1 MAKYCSWC
9 GEPLEP
15 GARYCAECGARV
27 LESVRVTGKGDSD
40 PMRGLDIVGGNPI
53 PASKT
58 TKLDLG
64 TLEALKLRDSLPGDD
79 EPTHAKPSLASASAA
94 HFGGAKTTSLEIP
107 EVVEAPEIIAVPEVG
122 DACGPAADRGASGA
136 FEKVSNHDAEARSA
150 ATEQAGPADAADSF
164 NADEEVETEA
174 SSKASEVDVTDATD
188 ASESEEACKSE
199 EALAD
204 EAIEVAEDDE
214 PSDALRAEV
223 AGGEV
228 DAETL
233 KDDATAEGVVHGE
246 SGDAS
251 GEQPACGTDS
261 ERDHAEGEVDAEA
274 DAAKVAEADAAD
286 PAEADA
292 AEPAEAD
299 ASKPAPSSEG
309 PSDAAPKPAAVF
321 DFDDEHEAVPVIP
334 REAQAA
340 AAKPGPISFD
350 GTDTLVLPSDA
361 QPKHFGLDR
370 PDLRERKRKRIF
382 IALCCVIAVLVIAAC
397 VLAYVRF
404 GGQAGQESCPATGPK
419 RSSRPRRPPP
429 RKARNPETK
438 ADDDAAKA
446 SAEAEALARE
456 QSTPTEEQI
465 FQTLSSEYS
474 ALDGYSNRIVSCVD
488 DFNSWYIARDM
499 NKRQAS
505 QATAEKVKSDLE
517 AAKAEIENLKVSN
530 SSPYA
535 ADVANLIELYD
546 CQIGRITSLTDAW
559 AVSVQYEVPSEHQDE
574 ILAALSANY
583 VSGNNPYLERY
594 DELYPS
600 SKPVLK

>member
-27 LESVRVTGKGDSD
+27 LESVRVTGKGDGD

-64 TLEALKLRDSLPGDD
+64 TLEALKLRDNLPGDD
-79 EPTHAKPSLASASAA
+79 EPTHAEPSLASASAA

-122 DACGPAADRGASGA
+122 DVCGPAANRGASGT
-136 FEKVSNHDAEARSA
+136 FEKVSDHDAEARST
-150 ATEQAGPADAADSF
+150 ATGQAGSADAADSF
-164 NADEEVETEA
+164 DADEEVEMEA
-174 SSKASEVDVTDATD
+174 SSEASEVDAADATD
-188 ASESEEACKSE
+188 ASEFEEAWKSE
-199 EALAD
+199 EALVD

-214 PSDALRAEV
+214 PSDALRAEA

-228 DAETL
+228 DAEML
-233 KDDATAEGVVHGE
+233 KDDAATEGVVHGE
-246 SGDAS
+246 SDDAS

-261 ERDHAEGEVDAEA
+261 ERDHAEGEVDVEA
-274 DAAKVAEADAAD
+274 DAAKV
-286 PAEADA
+286 AEADA

-299 ASKPAPSSEG
+299 ASEPAPSSEG

-404 GGQAGQESCPATGPK
+404 GGQAGQDASQRQSQTQQEAPAA
-419 RSSRPRRPPP
+419 SSEEGE
-429 RKARNPETK
+429 KSETK
-438 ADDDAAKA
+438 AGDDAAKA
-446 SAEAEALARE
+446 SAEAEALACE

-535 ADVANLIELYD
+535 TDAANLIELYD

>member
-79 EPTHAKPSLASASAA
+79 EPTQAKPSAASAVAA

-122 DACGPAADRGASGA
+122 DACGLTADCDVSDAFKGASVHG
-136 FEKVSNHDAEARSA
+136 AEAHSA
-150 ATEQAGPADAADSF
+150 AAEQAGSADAADASD
-164 NADEEVETEA
+164 ADEEVETEA
-174 SSKASEVDVTDATD
+174 SSEVLENDAADATC

-199 EALAD
+199 EALAA
-204 EAIEVAEDDE
+204 EAIEAAEGDE
-214 PSDALRAEV
+214 PSDAGDAEAV
-223 AGGEV
+223 GGEA
-228 DAETL
+228 DAETP
-233 KDDATAEGVVHGE
+233 KGDAAAEDAE
-246 SGDAS
+246 PAEMDDAS
-251 GEQPACGTDS
+251 GAQPARGADS
-261 ERDHAEGEVDAEA
+261 ECDDAEGEVGAEADGAKLAEAEA
-274 DAAKVAEADAAD
+274 DA
-286 PAEADA
+286 
-292 AEPAEAD
+292 D
-299 ASKPAPSSEG
+299 ASEFTPAGEEPSN
-309 PSDAAPKPAAVF
+309 AAPKPAAVF

-370 PDLRERKRKRIF
+370 PDLQERKRKRIF

-404 GGQAGQESCPATGPK
+404 GGQTGQEGDQQQPQAQQQAPAA
-419 RSSRPRRPPP
+419 SSEESE
-429 RKARNPETK
+429 KPEAK
-438 ADDDAAKA
+438 ADDEAAKA

-517 AAKAEIENLKVSN
+517 AAKAEIESLKISN

-535 ADVANLIELYD
+535 TDAANLIELYD

-583 VSGNNPYLERY
+583 VGGNNPYLERY

>member
-79 EPTHAKPSLASASAA
+79 EPAHAKPSLASASAA

-136 FEKVSNHDAEARSA
+136 FEKVSDHDAEARSA
-150 ATEQAGPADAADSF
+150 ATEQAGSADAADSF
-164 NADEEVETEA
+164 DADEEVETEA
-174 SSKASEVDVTDATD
+174 SSEASEVDVTDATD

-199 EALAD
+199 EALVD
-204 EAIEVAEDDE
+204 EAIEVVEDDE
-214 PSDALRAEV
+214 PSDALRAEA

-233 KDDATAEGVVHGE
+233 KDDAATEGVVHGE
-246 SGDAS
+246 SDDAS

-261 ERDHAEGEVDAEA
+261 ERDHAEGEVD
-274 DAAKVAEADAAD
+274 
-286 PAEADA
+286 AEADA

-397 VLAYVRF
+397 VLVYVRF
-404 GGQAGQESCPATGPK
+404 GGQAGQDASQQQSQTQQEAPAA
-419 RSSRPRRPPP
+419 SSEEGE
-429 RKARNPETK
+429 KSETK
-438 ADDDAAKA
+438 ADGDAAKA

-488 DFNSWYIARDM
+488 DFNSWYITRDM

-535 ADVANLIELYD
+535 TDAANLIELYD
-546 CQIGRITSLTDAW
+546 CQIGRIASLTDAW

-583 VSGNNPYLERY
+583 VGGNNPYLERY

>member
-79 EPTHAKPSLASASAA
+79 EPTQAKPSAASAAAA

-122 DACGPAADRGASGA
+122 DACGLSADRDASDAFKGVGAYGA
-136 FEKVSNHDAEARSA
+136 EVHSA
-150 ATEQAGPADAADSF
+150 AAEQAGSADAADASD
-164 NADEEVETEA
+164 ADEEVETEA
-174 SSKASEVDVTDATD
+174 SSEVLENDAADATC

-199 EALAD
+199 EALAA
-204 EAIEVAEDDE
+204 EAIEAAEGDE
-214 PSDALRAEV
+214 PSDAGDVEA
-223 AGGEV
+223 AGGEAN
-228 DAETL
+228 AETPS
-233 KDDATAEGVVHGE
+233 DAATEDVEPAE
-246 SGDAS
+246 SDDAS
-251 GEQPACGTDS
+251 GEQPARGADS
-261 ERDHAEGEVDAEA
+261 ECDDAEDEVGAEADGAKLAEAEA
-274 DAAKVAEADAAD
+274 DADVSES
-286 PAEADA
+286 
-292 AEPAEAD
+292 
-299 ASKPAPSSEG
+299 ASSSEE
-309 PSDAAPKPAAVF
+309 PSNAAPKPAAVF

-370 PDLRERKRKRIF
+370 PDLQERKRKRIF

-404 GGQAGQESCPATGPK
+404 GGQTGQEGDQQQPQAQQQAPAA
-419 RSSRPRRPPP
+419 SSEESE
-429 RKARNPETK
+429 KPEAK
-438 ADDDAAKA
+438 ADDEAAKA

-517 AAKAEIENLKVSN
+517 AAKAEIESLKISN

-535 ADVANLIELYD
+535 TDAANLIELYD

-583 VSGNNPYLERY
+583 VGGNNPYLERY

>member
-79 EPTHAKPSLASASAA
+79 EPTHAKPGLASASAA

-136 FEKVSNHDAEARSA
+136 FEKVSDHDAEARSA
-150 ATEQAGPADAADSF
+150 ATEQAGSADAADSF
-164 NADEEVETEA
+164 DADEEVETEA
-174 SSKASEVDVTDATD
+174 SSGVSEVDAADATD

-214 PSDALRAEV
+214 PLDALRAEV
-223 AGGEV
+223 AGGEA

-233 KDDATAEGVVHGE
+233 KDDAAAEGVEHGE
-246 SGDAS
+246 SDDAS

-274 DAAKVAEADAAD
+274 DAAKVAEADAA
-286 PAEADA
+286 
-292 AEPAEAD
+292 EPAEAD
-299 ASKPAPSSEG
+299 ASKPAPSSEE

-370 PDLRERKRKRIF
+370 PDLKERKRKRIF
-382 IALCCVIAVLVIAAC
+382 IVLCCVIAVLVIAAC

-404 GGQAGQESCPATGPK
+404 GGQAGQNASQQQSQTLHEAPAA
-419 RSSRPRRPPP
+419 SSSEENE
-429 RKARNPETK
+429 KPETK

-535 ADVANLIELYD
+535 ADAANLIELYD

-583 VSGNNPYLERY
+583 VGGNNPYLERY

-600 SKPVLK
+600 SKPV

>member
-79 EPTHAKPSLASASAA
+79 EPTQAKPSAASAAAA

-122 DACGPAADRGASGA
+122 DACGFTADRDASDA
-136 FEKVSNHDAEARSA
+136 FKGVSAYGAEAHFA
-150 ATEQAGPADAADSF
+150 AAEQAGSADAADASD
-164 NADEEVETEA
+164 ADEEVETGA
-174 SSKASEVDVTDATD
+174 SSEALENDAADATC

-199 EALAD
+199 ETLAA
-204 EAIEVAEDDE
+204 EAIEAAEGDE
-214 PSDALRAEV
+214 PSDAGDAEA
-223 AGGEV
+223 AGGEAG
-228 DAETL
+228 AETP
-233 KDDATAEGVVHGE
+233 KGDAAAEDTEPAG
-246 SGDAS
+246 SDDAS
-251 GEQPACGTDS
+251 GEQPARGTDS
-261 ERDHAEGEVDAEA
+261 ECDDAEGEAGAEADGAKLAEAEA
-274 DAAKVAEADAAD
+274 DA
-286 PAEADA
+286 
-292 AEPAEAD
+292 D
-299 ASKPAPSSEG
+299 ASESAPSGEE
-309 PSDAAPKPAAVF
+309 PSNAAPKPAAVF

-370 PDLRERKRKRIF
+370 PDLQERKRKRIF

-404 GGQAGQESCPATGPK
+404 GGQAGQEGAQQQSQAQQQAPAA
-419 RSSRPRRPPP
+419 SSEESE
-429 RKARNPETK
+429 KPEAK
-438 ADDDAAKA
+438 ADDEAAKA

-456 QSTPTEEQI
+456 QSAPTEEQI

-517 AAKAEIENLKVSN
+517 AAKAEIESLKISN
-530 SSPYA
+530 NSPYA
-535 ADVANLIELYD
+535 SDAANLIELYD

-559 AVSVQYEVPSEHQDE
+559 EVSVQYEVPSEHQDE

-583 VSGNNPYLERY
+583 VGGNNPYLERY

>member
-64 TLEALKLRDSLPGDD
+64 TLEALKLRDNLPGDD

-136 FEKVSNHDAEARSA
+136 FEKVSDHDAEARFA
-150 ATEQAGPADAADSF
+150 ATEQAGSADAADSF
-164 NADEEVETEA
+164 DADEEVETEA
-174 SSKASEVDVTDATD
+174 SSEASEVDAADTTD

-199 EALAD
+199 KALAD

-223 AGGEV
+223 AGGEA

-233 KDDATAEGVVHGE
+233 KDDAAAESVVHGE
-246 SGDAS
+246 SDDAS

-261 ERDHAEGEVDAEA
+261 ERDHAEGEVDAET
-274 DAAKVAEADAAD
+274 DAAKV
-286 PAEADA
+286 AEADA

-299 ASKPAPSSEG
+299 ASKPVPSSEG
-309 PSDAAPKPAAVF
+309 SSDAASKPAAVF

-404 GGQAGQESCPATGPK
+404 GGQAGQDASQQQSQTQQEAPAA
-419 RSSRPRRPPP
+419 SSEENE
-429 RKARNPETK
+429 KPETK
-438 ADDDAAKA
+438 AGDDAAKA
-446 SAEAEALARE
+446 SAEALARE

-517 AAKAEIENLKVSN
+517 AAKAEIESLKVSN

-535 ADVANLIELYD
+535 ADAANLIELYD

-583 VSGNNPYLERY
+583 VGGNNPYLERY

>member
-27 LESVRVTGKGDSD
+27 LESVRVTGKGDGD

-136 FEKVSNHDAEARSA
+136 FEKVSDHDAEARSA
-150 ATEQAGPADAADSF
+150 ATEQAGSADAADSF
-164 NADEEVETEA
+164 DADEEVETEA
-174 SSKASEVDVTDATD
+174 SSEASEVDATDATD

-223 AGGEV
+223 AGGEA

-233 KDDATAEGVVHGE
+233 KDDALNEGVEHGE
-246 SGDAS
+246 SDDAS

-261 ERDHAEGEVDAEA
+261 ERDHTEGEVD
-274 DAAKVAEADAAD
+274 V
-286 PAEADA
+286 EADA

-299 ASKPAPSSEG
+299 ASKPVPSSEG
-309 PSDAAPKPAAVF
+309 SSDAAPKPAAVF

-404 GGQAGQESCPATGPK
+404 GGQAGQDASQQQSQTQQEAPAA
-419 RSSRPRRPPP
+419 SSEEGE
-429 RKARNPETK
+429 KSETK

-456 QSTPTEEQI
+456 QSTPSEEQI

-517 AAKAEIENLKVSN
+517 AAKAEIESLKVSN

-535 ADVANLIELYD
+535 ADAANLIELYD

-583 VSGNNPYLERY
+583 VGGNNPYLERY

>member
-1 MAKYCSWC
+1 M
-9 GEPLEP
+9 
-15 GARYCAECGARV
+15 
-27 LESVRVTGKGDSD
+27 
-40 PMRGLDIVGGNPI
+40 
-53 PASKT
+53 
-58 TKLDLG
+58 
-64 TLEALKLRDSLPGDD
+64 
-79 EPTHAKPSLASASAA
+79 
-94 HFGGAKTTSLEIP
+94 
-107 EVVEAPEIIAVPEVG
+107 
-122 DACGPAADRGASGA
+122 PAADRGASGA
-136 FEKVSNHDAEARSA
+136 FEKVSDHDAEARSA
-150 ATEQAGPADAADSF
+150 ATEQAGSADAADSF
-164 NADEEVETEA
+164 DADEEVETEA
-174 SSKASEVDVTDATD
+174 SSEASEVDATDATD
-188 ASESEEACKSE
+188 ASESEEACESE
-199 EALAD
+199 EAFAD

-214 PSDALRAEV
+214 PSDALRAEA
-223 AGGEV
+223 AGGEA

-233 KDDATAEGVVHGE
+233 KDDAAAEGVEHGE
-246 SGDAS
+246 SDDAS

-261 ERDHAEGEVDAEA
+261 ERDHAEGEVDVEA
-274 DAAKVAEADAAD
+274 DAAKVAG
-286 PAEADA
+286 ADA

-299 ASKPAPSSEG
+299 ASKPAPSSEE

-382 IALCCVIAVLVIAAC
+382 IALCCVIAALVIAAC

-404 GGQAGQESCPATGPK
+404 GGQAGQDASQQQPQTQQQAPAA
-419 RSSRPRRPPP
+419 SS
-429 RKARNPETK
+429 KENEKPETK

-456 QSTPTEEQI
+456 QSTPSEEQI

-530 SSPYA
+530 GSPYA
-535 ADVANLIELYD
+535 ADAANLIELYD

-583 VSGNNPYLERY
+583 VGGNNPYLERY

>member
-79 EPTHAKPSLASASAA
+79 EPTRAKPSAASAAAA

-107 EVVEAPEIIAVPEVG
+107 EVVEAPEIIAVPEVE
-122 DACGPAADRGASGA
+122 DACGLAADRGASGA
-136 FEKVSNHDAEARSA
+136 FKGVSAYGAEAHSA
-150 ATEQAGPADAADSF
+150 SAEQAGSADAADASDA
-164 NADEEVETEA
+164 NEEVETGA
-174 SSKASEVDVTDATD
+174 SSEALENDAADATD
-188 ASESEEACKSE
+188 ASEPEEACKSE
-199 EALAD
+199 EALAA
-204 EAIEVAEDDE
+204 EAIEAAEGDE
-214 PSDALRAEV
+214 PSDAGDAEA
-223 AGGEV
+223 AGGEAG
-228 DAETL
+228 AETP
-233 KDDATAEGVVHGE
+233 KDDAAAEDAEPDE
-246 SGDAS
+246 SDDAS
-251 GEQPACGTDS
+251 GGQPVRGTDS
-261 ERDHAEGEVDAEA
+261 ECDDAEGEVDAEA
-274 DAAKVAEADAAD
+274 DGAKLAEVEADA
-286 PAEADA
+286 EASESA
-292 AEPAEAD
+292 LSGEEP
-299 ASKPAPSSEG
+299 SN
-309 PSDAAPKPAAVF
+309 AAPKPAAVF

-370 PDLRERKRKRIF
+370 PDLQERKRKRIF
-382 IALCCVIAVLVIAAC
+382 TALCCVIAVLVIAAC

-404 GGQAGQESCPATGPK
+404 GGQAGQDGDQQQSQAQQQAPAASSEESEK
-419 RSSRPRRPPP
+419 
-429 RKARNPETK
+429 PEAK
-438 ADDDAAKA
+438 ADDEAAKA

-456 QSTPTEEQI
+456 QSTPTEGQI

-517 AAKAEIENLKVSN
+517 AAKAEIESLKISN

-535 ADVANLIELYD
+535 TDAANLIELYD

-583 VSGNNPYLERY
+583 VGGNNPYLERY

>member
-79 EPTHAKPSLASASAA
+79 ECEQAKPRLASASAA
-94 HFGGAKTTSLEIP
+94 HFSGAKTTSLEIP

-122 DACGPAADRGASGA
+122 GACGLTVDRDASDA
-136 FEKVSNHDAEARSA
+136 FKGVSTHGAEAHSA
-150 ATEQAGPADAADSF
+150 AAEQADSADAADASD
-164 NADEEVETEA
+164 AHEEVETEA
-174 SSKASEVDVTDATD
+174 SSETSEVDAADAVC
-188 ASESEEACKSE
+188 ASESEEARKSE

-204 EAIEVAEDDE
+204 EAIGAAEGDE
-214 PSDALRAEV
+214 PSDV
-223 AGGEV
+223 G
-228 DAETL
+228 DAEAAGDEANAETP
-233 KDDATAEGVVHGE
+233 KGDAAAEDTEPAE
-246 SGDAS
+246 SDDAS

-261 ERDHAEGEVDAEA
+261 ERDHAEGEVD
-274 DAAKVAEADAAD
+274 V
-286 PAEADA
+286 EADA
-292 AEPAEAD
+292 AEPAEVD
-299 ASKPAPSSEG
+299 ASKPAPSGEG

-370 PDLRERKRKRIF
+370 PDLRGRKRKRIF

-404 GGQAGQESCPATGPK
+404 GGQASQDTSQQQAQTQQETPAA
-419 RSSRPRRPPP
+419 SSEEGE
-429 RKARNPETK
+429 KPETK

-517 AAKAEIENLKVSN
+517 AAKAEIENLKVSD

-535 ADVANLIELYD
+535 ADAANLIELYD

>member
-64 TLEALKLRDSLPGDD
+64 TLEALKLRDNLPGDD

-122 DACGPAADRGASGA
+122 DVCGPAADRGASGA
-136 FEKVSNHDAEARSA
+136 FENVGDHDAEARSA
-150 ATEQAGPADAADSF
+150 ATGQAGSADAADSF
-164 NADEEVETEA
+164 DADEEVETEA
-174 SSKASEVDVTDATD
+174 SSEASEVDATDATD
-188 ASESEEACKSE
+188 ASESEEARKSE

-214 PSDALRAEV
+214 PSDVLRAEV
-223 AGGEV
+223 AGGEA

-233 KDDATAEGVVHGE
+233 KDDAAVEGVEHGE
-246 SGDAS
+246 SDDAS

-274 DAAKVAEADAAD
+274 DAAKVAEADAA
-286 PAEADA
+286 
-292 AEPAEAD
+292 EPAEAD
-299 ASKPAPSSEG
+299 ASKSAPSSEE

-382 IALCCVIAVLVIAAC
+382 IALCCVIAALVIAAC

-404 GGQAGQESCPATGPK
+404 GGQAGQDASQQQSQTQQEAPAA
-419 RSSRPRRPPP
+419 SSEEGEKPEI
-429 RKARNPETK
+429 KAG
-438 ADDDAAKA
+438 DDAAKA
-446 SAEAEALARE
+446 SAEALARE

-535 ADVANLIELYD
+535 ADAANLIELYD

-583 VSGNNPYLERY
+583 VGGNNPYLERY

>member
-64 TLEALKLRDSLPGDD
+64 TLEALKLRDNLPGDD
-79 EPTHAKPSLASASAA
+79 EPAHAKPSLASASAA

-122 DACGPAADRGASGA
+122 DACGPTADRGASGA
-136 FEKVSNHDAEARSA
+136 FEKVSDHDAEARSA
-150 ATEQAGPADAADSF
+150 ATGQAGSADAADSF
-164 NADEEVETEA
+164 DADEEVETEA
-174 SSKASEVDVTDATD
+174 SSEASEVDATDATD
-188 ASESEEACKSE
+188 ASESEEARKSE
-199 EALAD
+199 EALVD

-223 AGGEV
+223 AGGES

-233 KDDATAEGVVHGE
+233 KDDAAVEGVEHGE
-246 SGDAS
+246 SDDAS

-274 DAAKVAEADAAD
+274 DAAKVAEADAA
-286 PAEADA
+286 
-292 AEPAEAD
+292 EPAEAD

-309 PSDAAPKPAAVF
+309 PSDVAPKPAAVF

-404 GGQAGQESCPATGPK
+404 GGQAGQDTSQRQSQTQQEAPAA
-419 RSSRPRRPPP
+419 SSEEGE
-429 RKARNPETK
+429 KSETK
-438 ADDDAAKA
+438 AGDDAAKA

-499 NKRQAS
+499 SKRQAS

-535 ADVANLIELYD
+535 ADAANLIELYD

-583 VSGNNPYLERY
+583 VGGNNPYLERY

>member
-64 TLEALKLRDSLPGDD
+64 TLEALKLRDNLPGDD

-122 DACGPAADRGASGA
+122 GACGPAADCGASGA
-136 FEKVSNHDAEARSA
+136 FEKVSDHDAEARSA
-150 ATEQAGPADAADSF
+150 ATEQAGSADAADSF
-164 NADEEVETEA
+164 DADEEVETEA
-174 SSKASEVDVTDATD
+174 SSEASEVDAADATD

-199 EALAD
+199 EALVD

-233 KDDATAEGVVHGE
+233 KDDALTEGVVHGE
-246 SGDAS
+246 SDDAS

-274 DAAKVAEADAAD
+274 DAA
-286 PAEADA
+286 
-292 AEPAEAD
+292 EPAEAD
-299 ASKPAPSSEG
+299 ASKPAPSSEE
-309 PSDAAPKPAAVF
+309 PSDAAPKPAAIF

-370 PDLRERKRKRIF
+370 PDLKARKRKRIF

-404 GGQAGQESCPATGPK
+404 GGQAGQDASQQQSQTQQEAPAA
-419 RSSRPRRPPP
+419 SSEENE
-429 RKARNPETK
+429 KPETK

-535 ADVANLIELYD
+535 ADAANLIELYD

-583 VSGNNPYLERY
+583 VGGNNPYLERY

>member
-64 TLEALKLRDSLPGDD
+64 TLEALKLRDNLPGDD

-136 FEKVSNHDAEARSA
+136 FENVSDHDAEARSA
-150 ATEQAGPADAADSF
+150 ATGQAGSADAADSF
-164 NADEEVETEA
+164 DADEEVETEA
-174 SSKASEVDVTDATD
+174 SFEASEVDAADATD

-223 AGGEV
+223 AGGEA

-233 KDDATAEGVVHGE
+233 KDDALTEGVEHGE
-246 SGDAS
+246 SDDAS
-251 GEQPACGTDS
+251 DEQPACDTDS
-261 ERDHAEGEVDAEA
+261 ERDHVEGEVD
-274 DAAKVAEADAAD
+274 
-286 PAEADA
+286 AEADA

-299 ASKPAPSSEG
+299 ASKPAPSSEE
-309 PSDAAPKPAAVF
+309 PSDAAPKPVAVF

-404 GGQAGQESCPATGPK
+404 GGQAGQDASQQQPQTQQEAPAA
-419 RSSRPRRPPP
+419 SSEEGE
-429 RKARNPETK
+429 KPETK

-517 AAKAEIENLKVSN
+517 AAKAEIENLKVSS

-535 ADVANLIELYD
+535 ADAANLIELYD

-583 VSGNNPYLERY
+583 VGGNNPYLERY

>member
-1 MAKYCSWC
+1 M
-9 GEPLEP
+9 
-15 GARYCAECGARV
+15 RV
-27 LESVRVTGKGDSD
+27 
-40 PMRGLDIVGGNPI
+40 
-53 PASKT
+53 
-58 TKLDLG
+58 
-64 TLEALKLRDSLPGDD
+64 
-79 EPTHAKPSLASASAA
+79 
-94 HFGGAKTTSLEIP
+94 
-107 EVVEAPEIIAVPEVG
+107 
-122 DACGPAADRGASGA
+122 
-136 FEKVSNHDAEARSA
+136 
-150 ATEQAGPADAADSF
+150 
-164 NADEEVETEA
+164 
-174 SSKASEVDVTDATD
+174 
-188 ASESEEACKSE
+188 
-199 EALAD
+199 
-204 EAIEVAEDDE
+204 
-214 PSDALRAEV
+214 EV
-223 AGGEV
+223 AGGEA

-233 KDDATAEGVVHGE
+233 KDDAAAEGVEHGE
-246 SGDAS
+246 SDDAS

-274 DAAKVAEADAAD
+274 DAAKVAEADAA
-286 PAEADA
+286 
-292 AEPAEAD
+292 EPAEAD
-299 ASKPAPSSEG
+299 ASKSAPSSEE

-382 IALCCVIAVLVIAAC
+382 IALCCVIAILVIAAC

-404 GGQAGQESCPATGPK
+404 GGQAGQDASQQQPQTQQQAPAA
-419 RSSRPRRPPP
+419 SSEENE
-429 RKARNPETK
+429 KPETK
-438 ADDDAAKA
+438 AGDDAAKA

-456 QSTPTEEQI
+456 KSTPTEEQI

-535 ADVANLIELYD
+535 TDAANLIELYD

>member
-64 TLEALKLRDSLPGDD
+64 TLEALKLRDNLPGDD

-94 HFGGAKTTSLEIP
+94 HFGGAKMTSLEIP

-122 DACGPAADRGASGA
+122 DVCGPAADRGASGA
-136 FEKVSNHDAEARSA
+136 FEKVSDHDAEARSA
-150 ATEQAGPADAADSF
+150 ATEQAGSADAADSF
-164 NADEEVETEA
+164 DADEEVETEA
-174 SSKASEVDVTDATD
+174 SSEASEVDAADATD
-188 ASESEEACKSE
+188 ASESEEACESE

-214 PSDALRAEV
+214 PSDALRVEV
-223 AGGEV
+223 AGGEA
-228 DAETL
+228 DPETL
-233 KDDATAEGVVHGE
+233 KDDALTEGVVHGE
-246 SGDAS
+246 SDDDAS
-251 GEQPACGTDS
+251 GEQPACSTDS

-274 DAAKVAEADAAD
+274 DAAKVAEADAA
-286 PAEADA
+286 
-292 AEPAEAD
+292 EPAEAN
-299 ASKPAPSSEG
+299 ASKSAPSSEE

-334 REAQAA
+334 RDAQAA

-404 GGQAGQESCPATGPK
+404 GGQAGQDASQQQSQTQQEAPAA
-419 RSSRPRRPPP
+419 SSEENE
-429 RKARNPETK
+429 KPETK
-438 ADDDAAKA
+438 AGDDAAKA
-446 SAEAEALARE
+446 SAEALARE

-517 AAKAEIENLKVSN
+517 AAKAEIESLKVSN

-535 ADVANLIELYD
+535 ADAANLIELYD

-583 VSGNNPYLERY
+583 VGGNNPYLERY

>member
-1 MAKYCSWC
+1 M
-9 GEPLEP
+9 
-15 GARYCAECGARV
+15 
-27 LESVRVTGKGDSD
+27 RVTGKGDSD

-122 DACGPAADRGASGA
+122 GACGPAADRGASGA
-136 FEKVSNHDAEARSA
+136 FENVSGHDAEARSA
-150 ATEQAGPADAADSF
+150 ATEQAGSADAADSF
-164 NADEEVETEA
+164 DADEEVETEA
-174 SSKASEVDVTDATD
+174 SSEVSEVDAADAID
-188 ASESEEACKSE
+188 ASESEEARKPE
-199 EALAD
+199 EALAG

-223 AGGEV
+223 AGGEA

-233 KDDATAEGVVHGE
+233 KDDAAAEGVEHGE
-246 SGDAS
+246 SDDAS

-261 ERDHAEGEVDAEA
+261 ECDHAEGEVDAEA
-274 DAAKVAEADAAD
+274 DAAE
-286 PAEADA
+286 PAEAD
-292 AEPAEAD
+292 AEAD
-299 ASKPAPSSEG
+299 ASKPALSSEE

-370 PDLRERKRKRIF
+370 PDLKARKRKRIF

-404 GGQAGQESCPATGPK
+404 GGQAGQDASQQQSQTQQEAPAA
-419 RSSRPRRPPP
+419 SSEEGE
-429 RKARNPETK
+429 KPETK
-438 ADDDAAKA
+438 AGDDAAKA
-446 SAEAEALARE
+446 SADAEALARE

-517 AAKAEIENLKVSN
+517 AAKAEIENLKVSSN
-530 SSPYA
+530 SPYA
-535 ADVANLIELYD
+535 ADAANLIELYD

-583 VSGNNPYLERY
+583 VGGNNPYLERY

>member
-79 EPTHAKPSLASASAA
+79 EPTQAKPSAASAVAT

-107 EVVEAPEIIAVPEVG
+107 EVVEALEIIAVPEVG
-122 DACGPAADRGASGA
+122 DACGLTTDRDASDA
-136 FEKVSNHDAEARSA
+136 FKGVSAHGVEAHSA
-150 ATEQAGPADAADSF
+150 AAEQAGPADVADASD
-164 NADEEVETEA
+164 AGEGVETEA
-174 SSKASEVDVTDATD
+174 SSEVLENDAADATC
-188 ASESEEACKSE
+188 ASESEGACKSE
-199 EALAD
+199 EVLAA
-204 EAIEVAEDDE
+204 EAIEAAEGDE
-214 PSDALRAEV
+214 PSDAGDVEA
-223 AGGEV
+223 AGGEAGAETPSDAAAE
-228 DAETL
+228 DAEP
-233 KDDATAEGVVHGE
+233 AE
-246 SGDAS
+246 SDDAS
-251 GEQPACGTDS
+251 GGQPARGTDS
-261 ERDHAEGEVDAEA
+261 ECDDAEGEADAEA
-274 DAAKVAEADAAD
+274 DGAKLAETEADA
-286 PAEADA
+286 EAS
-292 AEPAEAD
+292 E
-299 ASKPAPSSEG
+299 SAPSGEE
-309 PSDAAPKPAAVF
+309 PSNAAPKPAAVF

-370 PDLRERKRKRIF
+370 PDLQERKRKRIF

-404 GGQAGQESCPATGPK
+404 GGQTGQEGDQQQPQAQQQAPAA
-419 RSSRPRRPPP
+419 SSEESE
-429 RKARNPETK
+429 KPEAK
-438 ADDDAAKA
+438 ADDEAAKA

-456 QSTPTEEQI
+456 QSAPTEEQI
-465 FQTLSSEYS
+465 FQTLSSEYL

-517 AAKAEIENLKVSN
+517 AAKAEIESLKISN

-535 ADVANLIELYD
+535 TDVANLIELYD

-559 AVSVQYEVPSEHQDE
+559 AVSMQYEVPSEHQDE

-583 VSGNNPYLERY
+583 VGGNNPYLERY

>member
-64 TLEALKLRDSLPGDD
+64 TLEALKLRDCLPGDD

-136 FEKVSNHDAEARSA
+136 FEKVSDHDAEVRSA
-150 ATEQAGPADAADSF
+150 ATEQAGSADAADSF
-164 NADEEVETEA
+164 DADEEVEIEA
-174 SSKASEVDVTDATD
+174 SSEASEVDAVDATD
-188 ASESEEACKSE
+188 ASEFEEACKSE

-223 AGGEV
+223 AGGEA

-233 KDDATAEGVVHGE
+233 KDDAAAESVVHGE
-246 SGDAS
+246 SDDAS
-251 GEQPACGTDS
+251 GEQPAYGTDS
-261 ERDHAEGEVDAEA
+261 ERDHAEDEVDAEA
-274 DAAKVAEADAAD
+274 DAAKV
-286 PAEADA
+286 AEADA

-309 PSDAAPKPAAVF
+309 PSDVAPKPAAVF
-321 DFDDEHEAVPVIP
+321 NFDDEHEAVPVIP

-370 PDLRERKRKRIF
+370 PDLKARKRKRIF

-404 GGQAGQESCPATGPK
+404 GGQAGQDASQQQSQTQQEAPAA
-419 RSSRPRRPPP
+419 SSEEGE
-429 RKARNPETK
+429 KPETK
-438 ADDDAAKA
+438 AGDDAAKA
-446 SAEAEALARE
+446 SAEALARE

-499 NKRQAS
+499 SKRQAS

-535 ADVANLIELYD
+535 ADAANLIELYD

-583 VSGNNPYLERY
+583 VGGNNPYLERY

>member
-79 EPTHAKPSLASASAA
+79 EPAHAKPSLASASAA

-136 FEKVSNHDAEARSA
+136 FEKVSDHDAEARSA
-150 ATEQAGPADAADSF
+150 ATGQAGSADAADSF
-164 NADEEVETEA
+164 DADEEVETEA
-174 SSKASEVDVTDATD
+174 SFEASEVDAADATD

-223 AGGEV
+223 AGGEA

-233 KDDATAEGVVHGE
+233 KDDALTEGVEHGE
-246 SGDAS
+246 SDDAS

-274 DAAKVAEADAAD
+274 DAAKVAEADAA
-286 PAEADA
+286 
-292 AEPAEAD
+292 EPAEAN
-299 ASKPAPSSEG
+299 ASKSAPSSEE

-334 REAQAA
+334 RDAQAA

-404 GGQAGQESCPATGPK
+404 GGQAGQDASQQQSQTQQEAPAA
-419 RSSRPRRPPP
+419 SSEENE
-429 RKARNPETK
+429 KPETK
-438 ADDDAAKA
+438 AGDDAAKA
-446 SAEAEALARE
+446 SAEALARE

-499 NKRQAS
+499 SKRQAS

-535 ADVANLIELYD
+535 ADAANLIELYD

-583 VSGNNPYLERY
+583 VGGNNPYLERY

>member
-79 EPTHAKPSLASASAA
+79 EPTQVKLSAASAAAA

-122 DACGPAADRGASGA
+122 DACGLAADCGVSGA
-136 FEKVSNHDAEARSA
+136 FKGVSAHGTEVHSA
-150 ATEQAGPADAADSF
+150 AAEQAGSADAVDASE
-164 NADEEVETEA
+164 ADEEVETEA
-174 SSKASEVDVTDATD
+174 SSEALENDAADATD
-188 ASESEEACKSE
+188 ASEPEEACKSE
-199 EALAD
+199 EALAA
-204 EAIEVAEDDE
+204 EAIEAAEGDE
-214 PSDALRAEV
+214 PSDAGDAEA
-223 AGGEV
+223 AGGEAG
-228 DAETL
+228 AETP
-233 KDDATAEGVVHGE
+233 KGDAAAEGAE
-246 SGDAS
+246 SAESDDAS
-251 GEQPACGTDS
+251 GGQPARGTDS
-261 ERDHAEGEVDAEA
+261 ERDDAEGEADTEADGAKLAEA
-274 DAAKVAEADAAD
+274 EAKAY
-286 PAEADA
+286 
-292 AEPAEAD
+292 AD
-299 ASKPAPSSEG
+299 ASESAPAGEEPSN
-309 PSDAAPKPAAVF
+309 AAPKPAAVF

-370 PDLRERKRKRIF
+370 PDLQERKRKRIF

-404 GGQAGQESCPATGPK
+404 GGQTGQEGAQQQPQAQQQAPAA
-419 RSSRPRRPPP
+419 SSEESE
-429 RKARNPETK
+429 KPEAK
-438 ADDDAAKA
+438 ADDEAAKA

-517 AAKAEIENLKVSN
+517 AARAEIESLKISN

-535 ADVANLIELYD
+535 TDAANLIELYD

-583 VSGNNPYLERY
+583 VGGNNPYLERY

>member
-64 TLEALKLRDSLPGDD
+64 TLEALKLRDNLPGDD
-79 EPTHAKPSLASASAA
+79 EPAHAKPSLASASAA

-122 DACGPAADRGASGA
+122 DACGPTADRGASGA
-136 FEKVSNHDAEARSA
+136 FEKVSDHDAEARSA
-150 ATEQAGPADAADSF
+150 ATGQAGSADAADSF
-164 NADEEVETEA
+164 DADEEVETEA
-174 SSKASEVDVTDATD
+174 SSEASEVDATDATD
-188 ASESEEACKSE
+188 ASESEEARKSE
-199 EALAD
+199 EALVD

-223 AGGEV
+223 AGGES

-233 KDDATAEGVVHGE
+233 KDDAAVEGVEHGE
-246 SGDAS
+246 SDDAS

-274 DAAKVAEADAAD
+274 DAA
-286 PAEADA
+286 
-292 AEPAEAD
+292 EPAEAD

-309 PSDAAPKPAAVF
+309 PSDVAPKPAAVF

-404 GGQAGQESCPATGPK
+404 GGQAGQDASQRQSQTQQEAPAA
-419 RSSRPRRPPP
+419 SSEEGE
-429 RKARNPETK
+429 KSETK
-438 ADDDAAKA
+438 AGDDAAKA

-456 QSTPTEEQI
+456 QSTPTEQQI

-505 QATAEKVKSDLE
+505 RATAEKVKSDLE

-535 ADVANLIELYD
+535 ADAANLIELYD

>member
-64 TLEALKLRDSLPGDD
+64 TLEALKLRDNLPGDD

-136 FEKVSNHDAEARSA
+136 FEKVSDHDAEARFA
-150 ATEQAGPADAADSF
+150 ATEQAGSADAADSF
-164 NADEEVETEA
+164 DADEEVETEA
-174 SSKASEVDVTDATD
+174 SFEASEVDAADAID

-223 AGGEV
+223 AGGEA

-233 KDDATAEGVVHGE
+233 KDDAAAEGVEHGE
-246 SGDAS
+246 SDDAS

-274 DAAKVAEADAAD
+274 DAAKV
-286 PAEADA
+286 AEADA

-382 IALCCVIAVLVIAAC
+382 IALCCVIAALVIAAC

-404 GGQAGQESCPATGPK
+404 GGQAGQDASQQQSQTQQEAPAA
-419 RSSRPRRPPP
+419 SSEEGE
-429 RKARNPETK
+429 KPETK
-438 ADDDAAKA
+438 ADDDAANA
-446 SAEAEALARE
+446 SGEAEALARE

-535 ADVANLIELYD
+535 TDAANLIELYD

-583 VSGNNPYLERY
+583 VGGNNPYLERY

>member
-64 TLEALKLRDSLPGDD
+64 TLEALKLRDNLPGDD
-79 EPTHAKPSLASASAA
+79 DPTHAKPSLASASVA

-122 DACGPAADRGASGA
+122 DVSAPAVDRGGSSA
-136 FEKVSNHDAEARSA
+136 FENVCAHDAEARSA
-150 ATEQAGPADAADSF
+150 AAAEQAGSADAANASDVDGGTATEVSSEAPEADAADVLD
-164 NADEEVETEA
+164 AAEAIEAEEA
-174 SSKASEVDVTDATD
+174 H
-188 ASESEEACKSE
+188 ESEGS
-199 EALAD
+199 LAD
-204 EAIEVAEDDE
+204 ETVANAEDNDLSGAFNAESAGDGADVETPEGDAAVEEAE
-214 PSDALRAEV
+214 PVGSD
-223 AGGEV
+223 
-228 DAETL
+228 
-233 KDDATAEGVVHGE
+233 
-246 SGDAS
+246 DAS

-274 DAAKVAEADAAD
+274 DAV
-286 PAEADA
+286 
-292 AEPAEAD
+292 EPAEAD
-299 ASKPAPSSEG
+299 ASKPASSSEE

-370 PDLRERKRKRIF
+370 PDLKARKRKRIF
-382 IALCCVIAVLVIAAC
+382 IALCCVIAVLVVAAC

-404 GGQAGQESCPATGPK
+404 GGQAGQDASQQQSQTQQQAPAA
-419 RSSRPRRPPP
+419 SSEENE
-429 RKARNPETK
+429 KPETK
-438 ADDDAAKA
+438 AGDDAAKA
-446 SAEAEALARE
+446 SVEAEALARE
-456 QSTPTEEQI
+456 QSTPSEEQI

-535 ADVANLIELYD
+535 ADAANLIELYD

-583 VSGNNPYLERY
+583 VGGNNPYLERY

>member
-64 TLEALKLRDSLPGDD
+64 TLEALKLRDNLPGDD

-136 FEKVSNHDAEARSA
+136 FEKVSDHDAEARFA
-150 ATEQAGPADAADSF
+150 ATEQAGSADAADSF
-164 NADEEVETEA
+164 DADEEVEIEA
-174 SSKASEVDVTDATD
+174 SSEASEVDAADATD

-204 EAIEVAEDDE
+204 ETIEVAEDDE

-233 KDDATAEGVVHGE
+233 KDDAATEGIEHGE
-246 SGDAS
+246 SDDAS

-261 ERDHAEGEVDAEA
+261 ERDHAEDEVD
-274 DAAKVAEADAAD
+274 
-286 PAEADA
+286 AEADA

-299 ASKPAPSSEG
+299 ASKPAPFSEE
-309 PSDAAPKPAAVF
+309 PSDAAPKPAAIF

-404 GGQAGQESCPATGPK
+404 GGQAGQDASQQQPQTQQEAPAA
-419 RSSRPRRPPP
+419 SSEEGE
-429 RKARNPETK
+429 KPETK

-456 QSTPTEEQI
+456 QSTPTEDQI

-535 ADVANLIELYD
+535 ADAANLIELYD

-583 VSGNNPYLERY
+583 VGGNNPYLERY

>member
-94 HFGGAKTTSLEIP
+94 HFCGAKTTSLEIP

-136 FEKVSNHDAEARSA
+136 FEKVSDHDAEACSA
-150 ATEQAGPADAADSF
+150 ATEQAGSADAADSF
-164 NADEEVETEA
+164 DADEEVETEA
-174 SSKASEVDVTDATD
+174 SSGVSEIDAADATD
-188 ASESEEACKSE
+188 VSESEEARKSE

-214 PSDALRAEV
+214 PSDALLAEV
-223 AGGEV
+223 AGGEA

-233 KDDATAEGVVHGE
+233 KDDAAAEGVEHGE
-246 SGDAS
+246 SDDAS

-261 ERDHAEGEVDAEA
+261 ERDHAEGEVD
-274 DAAKVAEADAAD
+274 V
-286 PAEADA
+286 EADA
-292 AEPAEAD
+292 AEPAEVD
-299 ASKPAPSSEG
+299 ASKPAPSGEG

-382 IALCCVIAVLVIAAC
+382 IALCCVIAILVIAAC

-404 GGQAGQESCPATGPK
+404 GGQAGQDASQQQSQTQQEAPAA
-419 RSSRPRRPPP
+419 SSEENE
-429 RKARNPETK
+429 KPETK
-438 ADDDAAKA
+438 AGDDAAKA

-535 ADVANLIELYD
+535 ADAANLIELYD

-583 VSGNNPYLERY
+583 VGGNNPYLERY

>member
-122 DACGPAADRGASGA
+122 GACGPAADRGASGA
-136 FEKVSNHDAEARSA
+136 FENVSGHDAEARSA
-150 ATEQAGPADAADSF
+150 ATEQAGSADAAELID
-164 NADEEVETEA
+164 ADEEVETEA
-174 SSKASEVDVTDATD
+174 SSEVSEVDAADAID
-188 ASESEEACKSE
+188 ASESEEARKPE
-199 EALAD
+199 EALAG

-223 AGGEV
+223 AGGEA

-233 KDDATAEGVVHGE
+233 KDDALNEGVEHGE
-246 SGDAS
+246 SDDAS

-261 ERDHAEGEVDAEA
+261 ECDHAEGEVDAEA
-274 DAAKVAEADAAD
+274 DAAE
-286 PAEADA
+286 PAEAD
-292 AEPAEAD
+292 AEAD
-299 ASKPAPSSEG
+299 ASKPAPSSEE

-340 AAKPGPISFD
+340 GAKPGPISFD

-370 PDLRERKRKRIF
+370 PDLRERKRKCIF

-404 GGQAGQESCPATGPK
+404 GGQAGQDASQRQPQTQQEAPAA
-419 RSSRPRRPPP
+419 SSEEGE
-429 RKARNPETK
+429 KPETK
-438 ADDDAAKA
+438 VDDDAAKA

-535 ADVANLIELYD
+535 ADAANLIELYD

-583 VSGNNPYLERY
+583 VGGNNPYIERY

>member
-79 EPTHAKPSLASASAA
+79 EPAHAKPSLASASAA

-136 FEKVSNHDAEARSA
+136 FEKVSNHDAEARFA
-150 ATEQAGPADAADSF
+150 ATEQAGSADAADSF
-164 NADEEVETEA
+164 DADEEVETEA
-174 SSKASEVDVTDATD
+174 SSEASEVDAADATD
-188 ASESEEACKSE
+188 ASESEEACESE
-199 EALAD
+199 EAFAD

-214 PSDALRAEV
+214 PSDALRVEV
-223 AGGEV
+223 AGGEA

-233 KDDATAEGVVHGE
+233 KDDAAAEGVVHGE
-246 SGDAS
+246 LDDAS

-261 ERDHAEGEVDAEA
+261 ECDYTEGEVD
-274 DAAKVAEADAAD
+274 
-286 PAEADA
+286 AEADA

-299 ASKPAPSSEG
+299 ASKPAPSSER

-370 PDLRERKRKRIF
+370 PDLKERKRKRIF

-404 GGQAGQESCPATGPK
+404 GGQAGQDASQQQSQTQQEAPAA
-419 RSSRPRRPPP
+419 SSEEGE
-429 RKARNPETK
+429 KSETK

-456 QSTPTEEQI
+456 QSTPSEEQI

-517 AAKAEIENLKVSN
+517 AAKAEIESLKVSN

-535 ADVANLIELYD
+535 ADAANLIELYD

-583 VSGNNPYLERY
+583 VGGNNPYLERY

>member
-79 EPTHAKPSLASASAA
+79 EPTQAKPSSASASAA
-94 HFGGAKTTSLEIP
+94 RFGGAKTTSLEIP

-122 DACGPAADRGASGA
+122 DVCGPAADRGASGA
-136 FEKVSNHDAEARSA
+136 FENVSDHDAEARSVA
-150 ATEQAGPADAADSF
+150 AEQAGSADVAGASDADGEVETGASSETFEVDAAD
-164 NADEEVETEA
+164 AT
-174 SSKASEVDVTDATD
+174 DVT
-188 ASESEEACKSE
+188 ESEEARKSE

-214 PSDALRAEV
+214 PSDALRAEA
-223 AGGEV
+223 AGGEA

-233 KDDATAEGVVHGE
+233 KGDAAAEGVEPAE
-246 SGDAS
+246 SDDAS
-251 GEQPACGTDS
+251 GEQPVCGTDS
-261 ERDHAEGEVDAEA
+261 ECDHAESEA
-274 DAAKVAEADAAD
+274 DAKNDVAGPAK
-286 PAEADA
+286 
-292 AEPAEAD
+292 AD
-299 ASKPAPSSEG
+299 ASKPAPSSEE
-309 PSDAAPKPAAVF
+309 PSDAASKPTAVF

-370 PDLRERKRKRIF
+370 PDLQARKRKRIL
-382 IALCCVIAVLVIAAC
+382 IALCCVIAVLAIAAC
-397 VLAYVRF
+397 VLAYFRF
-404 GGQAGQESCPATGPK
+404 GGQTGQSNASQQGQTQQEAPAA
-419 RSSRPRRPPP
+419 SSEENE
-429 RKARNPETK
+429 KPEAK
-438 ADDDAAKA
+438 IDEEAAKA

-517 AAKAEIENLKVSN
+517 AAKAEIESLKVSN

-535 ADVANLIELYD
+535 ADAANLIELYD

-583 VSGNNPYLERY
+583 VGGNNPYLERY

-600 SKPVLK
+600 AKPVLK

>member
-79 EPTHAKPSLASASAA
+79 EPTQAKPSAASAAAA

-122 DACGPAADRGASGA
+122 DACGFTADRDASDA
-136 FEKVSNHDAEARSA
+136 FKGVSAYGAEAHFA
-150 ATEQAGPADAADSF
+150 AAEQAGSADAADASD
-164 NADEEVETEA
+164 ADEEVETGA
-174 SSKASEVDVTDATD
+174 SSEALENDAADAID
-188 ASESEEACKSE
+188 ASEPEEACGSE
-199 EALAD
+199 EALVA
-204 EAIEVAEDDE
+204 EAIGAAEGDE
-214 PSDALRAEV
+214 PSDAGDAEA
-223 AGGEV
+223 AGGEAGV
-228 DAETL
+228 ETPKGDA
-233 KDDATAEGVVHGE
+233 AAEGAEPAE
-246 SGDAS
+246 SDDAS
-251 GEQPACGTDS
+251 GEQPARDTDS
-261 ERDHAEGEVDAEA
+261 ECDDAEGEANSEADGAKLAEA
-274 DAAKVAEADAAD
+274 EAKAD
-286 PAEADA
+286 
-292 AEPAEAD
+292 AD
-299 ASKPAPSSEG
+299 ASESAPAGEEPSN
-309 PSDAAPKPAAVF
+309 AAPKPAAVF

-370 PDLRERKRKRIF
+370 PDLQERKRKRIF

-404 GGQAGQESCPATGPK
+404 GGQTGQEGAQQQPQAQQQAPAA
-419 RSSRPRRPPP
+419 SSEESE
-429 RKARNPETK
+429 KPEAK
-438 ADDDAAKA
+438 ADDEAAKA

-517 AAKAEIENLKVSN
+517 AAKAEIESLKISN

-535 ADVANLIELYD
+535 TDAANLIELYD

-583 VSGNNPYLERY
+583 VGGNNPYLERY

>member
-122 DACGPAADRGASGA
+122 DVCGPAADHGASGA
-136 FEKVSNHDAEARSA
+136 FEKVSDHDAEARSA
-150 ATEQAGPADAADSF
+150 ATEQAGSADAADSF

-174 SSKASEVDVTDATD
+174 SFEASEVDAADATD

-199 EALAD
+199 EALVD

-214 PSDALRAEV
+214 PSDALRVEV
-223 AGGEV
+223 AGGEA

-233 KDDATAEGVVHGE
+233 KDDAAAEGVEHGE
-246 SGDAS
+246 SDDAS

-274 DAAKVAEADAAD
+274 DAAKVAG
-286 PAEADA
+286 ADA

-299 ASKPAPSSEG
+299 ASKSAPSSEE

-382 IALCCVIAVLVIAAC
+382 IALCCVIAALVIAAC

-404 GGQAGQESCPATGPK
+404 GGQAGQDASQQQSQTQQEAPAA
-419 RSSRPRRPPP
+419 SSEEGE
-429 RKARNPETK
+429 KPETK
-438 ADDDAAKA
+438 ADDDAANA

-517 AAKAEIENLKVSN
+517 AAKAEIESLKVSN

-535 ADVANLIELYD
+535 ADAANLIELYD

-583 VSGNNPYLERY
+583 VGGNNPYLERY

>member
-1 MAKYCSWC
+1 MAKFCSWC

-122 DACGPAADRGASGA
+122 DVCGPAADHGASGA
-136 FEKVSNHDAEARSA
+136 FEKVSDHDAEARSA
-150 ATEQAGPADAADSF
+150 ATEQVGSADAADSF

-174 SSKASEVDVTDATD
+174 SFEASEVDAADATD

-223 AGGEV
+223 AGGEA

-233 KDDATAEGVVHGE
+233 KGDATAEGVEHGE
-246 SGDAS
+246 SDDAS

-261 ERDHAEGEVDAEA
+261 ERDHAEGEVD
-274 DAAKVAEADAAD
+274 
-286 PAEADA
+286 AEADA

-404 GGQAGQESCPATGPK
+404 GGQAGQDASQQQSQTQQEAPAA
-419 RSSRPRRPPP
+419 SSEEGE
-429 RKARNPETK
+429 KSETK
-438 ADDDAAKA
+438 AGDDAAKA

-535 ADVANLIELYD
+535 TDAANLIELYD

>member
-64 TLEALKLRDSLPGDD
+64 TLEALKLRDNLPGDD

-122 DACGPAADRGASGA
+122 GACGLAADRDASGT
-136 FEKVSNHDAEARSA
+136 FENVSDHDAEARSA
-150 ATEQAGPADAADSF
+150 ATGQAGSVDAADSF
-164 NADEEVETEA
+164 DADEEVETEA
-174 SSKASEVDVTDATD
+174 SSEASEVDAADATD

-204 EAIEVAEDDE
+204 EAIEVAEDAE

-223 AGGEV
+223 TGGEA

-233 KDDATAEGVVHGE
+233 KDDAATEGVEHGE
-246 SGDAS
+246 SDDAS

-274 DAAKVAEADAAD
+274 DAA
-286 PAEADA
+286 
-292 AEPAEAD
+292 EPAEAD
-299 ASKPAPSSEG
+299 ASKPAPSSEE
-309 PSDAAPKPAAVF
+309 PSDAAPKPVAVF

-404 GGQAGQESCPATGPK
+404 GGQAGQDASQQQPQTQQEAPAA
-419 RSSRPRRPPP
+419 SSEEGE
-429 RKARNPETK
+429 KPETK
-438 ADDDAAKA
+438 ADGDAAKA

-517 AAKAEIENLKVSN
+517 AAKAEIENLKVSS

-535 ADVANLIELYD
+535 ADAANLIELYD

-583 VSGNNPYLERY
+583 VGGNNPYLERY

>member
-150 ATEQAGPADAADSF
+150 ATEQAGSADAADSF
-164 NADEEVETEA
+164 DADEEVETEA
-174 SSKASEVDVTDATD
+174 SSEVSEVDAADATD

-199 EALAD
+199 EALVD

-214 PSDALRAEV
+214 PSDALRAEA

-233 KDDATAEGVVHGE
+233 KGDATVEGVEHGE
-246 SGDAS
+246 SDDAS

-274 DAAKVAEADAAD
+274 DAAKV
-286 PAEADA
+286 AEADA

-404 GGQAGQESCPATGPK
+404 GGQASQDASQQQAQTHQETPAA
-419 RSSRPRRPPP
+419 SSEEGE
-429 RKARNPETK
+429 KPETK

-535 ADVANLIELYD
+535 TDAANLIELYD

>member
-64 TLEALKLRDSLPGDD
+64 TLEALKLRDNLPGDD
-79 EPTHAKPSLASASAA
+79 EPTHAKPSLSSASAA

-122 DACGPAADRGASGA
+122 DVCGPAADRGASGA
-136 FEKVSNHDAEARSA
+136 FEKVSDHDAEARST
-150 ATEQAGPADAADSF
+150 ATGQAGSADAADSF
-164 NADEEVETEA
+164 DADEEVETEA
-174 SSKASEVDVTDATD
+174 SSEVSEVDAADATD

-199 EALAD
+199 EAFAD

-214 PSDALRAEV
+214 PSDALRVEV

-233 KDDATAEGVVHGE
+233 KDDAATEGVVHGE
-246 SGDAS
+246 SDDAS

-274 DAAKVAEADAAD
+274 DAAKV
-286 PAEADA
+286 AEADA

-404 GGQAGQESCPATGPK
+404 GGQAGQDASQRQSQTRQEAPTA
-419 RSSRPRRPPP
+419 SSEENE
-429 RKARNPETK
+429 KPETK

-456 QSTPTEEQI
+456 KSTPTEEQI

-535 ADVANLIELYD
+535 TDAANLIELYD

-583 VSGNNPYLERY
+583 VGGNNPYLERY

>member
-79 EPTHAKPSLASASAA
+79 EPTQAKPNAASAAAA

-122 DACGPAADRGASGA
+122 DACGLAADRDASDAFKGASVHGT
-136 FEKVSNHDAEARSA
+136 EAHSA
-150 ATEQAGPADAADSF
+150 AAEQAGSADAADASD
-164 NADEEVETEA
+164 ADEEVETEA
-174 SSKASEVDVTDATD
+174 SSELLENDVADATC

-199 EALAD
+199 EAPAA
-204 EAIEVAEDDE
+204 EAIETAEGDE
-214 PSDALRAEV
+214 PSDAGDAEA

-228 DAETL
+228 GAETPKGDAAAEDAEP
-233 KDDATAEGVVHGE
+233 AE
-246 SGDAS
+246 SDDAS
-251 GEQPACGTDS
+251 GAQPARGADS
-261 ERDHAEGEVDAEA
+261 ECDDAEGEVGAEA
-274 DAAKVAEADAAD
+274 DGAKLAEV
-286 PAEADA
+286 E
-292 AEPAEAD
+292 AEAD
-299 ASKPAPSSEG
+299 ASESASSSEE
-309 PSDAAPKPAAVF
+309 PSNAAPKPAAVF

-370 PDLRERKRKRIF
+370 PDLQERKRKRIF

-404 GGQAGQESCPATGPK
+404 GGQAGQEGAQQQSQAQQQAPAA
-419 RSSRPRRPPP
+419 SSEESE
-429 RKARNPETK
+429 KPEAK
-438 ADDDAAKA
+438 ADDEAAKA

-517 AAKAEIENLKVSN
+517 AAKAEIESLKISN

-535 ADVANLIELYD
+535 TDAANLIELYD

-583 VSGNNPYLERY
+583 VGGNNPYLERY

>member
-64 TLEALKLRDSLPGDD
+64 TLEALKLRDNLPGDD

-122 DACGPAADRGASGA
+122 GACGLAADRDASGT
-136 FEKVSNHDAEARSA
+136 FENVSDHDAEARSA
-150 ATEQAGPADAADSF
+150 ATGQAGSVDAADSF
-164 NADEEVETEA
+164 DADEEVETEA
-174 SSKASEVDVTDATD
+174 SSKASEVDAADATD

-233 KDDATAEGVVHGE
+233 KDDAATEGVEHGE
-246 SGDAS
+246 SDDAS
-251 GEQPACGTDS
+251 GEQPACDTDS
-261 ERDHAEGEVDAEA
+261 ERDHVEGEVD
-274 DAAKVAEADAAD
+274 
-286 PAEADA
+286 AEADA

-299 ASKPAPSSEG
+299 ASKPAPSSEE
-309 PSDAAPKPAAVF
+309 PSDAAPKPVAVF

-404 GGQAGQESCPATGPK
+404 GGQSGQESARQQAQTQQQAPAA
-419 RSSRPRRPPP
+419 SSEENE
-429 RKARNPETK
+429 KPETK
-438 ADDDAAKA
+438 AGDDAAKA

-456 QSTPTEEQI
+456 QSTPSEEQI

-517 AAKAEIENLKVSN
+517 AAKAEIESLKVSN

-535 ADVANLIELYD
+535 TDVANLIELYD

-583 VSGNNPYLERY
+583 VGGNNPYLERY

>member
-79 EPTHAKPSLASASAA
+79 EPTQAKPSAASAAAA

-107 EVVEAPEIIAVPEVG
+107 EIVEAPEIIAVPEVE
-122 DACGPAADRGASGA
+122 DACGLAADRGASGA
-136 FEKVSNHDAEARSA
+136 FKGASAHGAEAHSA
-150 ATEQAGPADAADSF
+150 SAEQADFADVADAAE
-164 NADEEVETEA
+164 ADEEVETEA
-174 SSKASEVDVTDATD
+174 PSEALENDAADAID
-188 ASESEEACKSE
+188 ASESEGACKSE
-199 EALAD
+199 EALAA
-204 EAIEVAEDDE
+204 EAIEAVEGDD
-214 PSDALRAEV
+214 PSDAGDAEA
-223 AGGEV
+223 AGGEAGAETPKV
-228 DAETL
+228 DAAAEGAEPVES
-233 KDDATAEGVVHGE
+233 DDAFGG
-246 SGDAS
+246 
-251 GEQPACGTDS
+251 QPARDADS
-261 ERDHAEGEVDAEA
+261 ECDDAEGEADTEADGAKLAEAEAEA
-274 DAAKVAEADAAD
+274 DA
-286 PAEADA
+286 
-292 AEPAEAD
+292 D
-299 ASKPAPSSEG
+299 ASESAPSSEE
-309 PSDAAPKPAAVF
+309 PSNAAPKPAAVF

-370 PDLRERKRKRIF
+370 PDLQERKRKCIF

-404 GGQAGQESCPATGPK
+404 GGQTGQEGDQQQPQAQQQAPAA
-419 RSSRPRRPPP
+419 SSEESE
-429 RKARNPETK
+429 KPEAK
-438 ADDDAAKA
+438 ADDETAKA

-517 AAKAEIENLKVSN
+517 AAKVEIESLKISS

-535 ADVANLIELYD
+535 TDAANLIELYD

-583 VSGNNPYLERY
+583 VGGNNPYLERY